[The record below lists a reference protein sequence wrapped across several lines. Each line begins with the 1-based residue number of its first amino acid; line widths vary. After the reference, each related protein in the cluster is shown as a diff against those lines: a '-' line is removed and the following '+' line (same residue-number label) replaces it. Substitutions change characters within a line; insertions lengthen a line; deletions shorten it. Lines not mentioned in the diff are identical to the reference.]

1 MNEARII
8 SIISSKYV
16 IEDDYKKRYDAILAG
31 KMRLSYKPLV
41 NDRVYFAK
49 IDNQFVIQKIIARK
63 NYLIRPSL
71 ANIDQALIVMSL
83 KEPDFSFE
91 LVNRLIMLIEY
102 ASIKPLILIT
112 KIDLGD
118 KNKAYQIVDYYKLLG
133 YECYLLEDLCIME
146 EVLKDKVSVLCG
158 QSGVG
163 KTSLLNKLIPTL
175 ELKTDSISK
184 VLNRG
189 KHTTRHTELYEVFGG
204 YVADTP
210 GFSSLDISHIDKELL
225 ALKLTP
231 FKPYINGCR
240 FLDCRHLKEPDCAV
254 KNAVL
259 EAKIP
264 ESFYNVYVDIMKM
277 LSDGNFKANRHRT
290 LK

>member
-1 MNEARII
+1 
-8 SIISSKYV
+8 
-16 IEDDYKKRYDAILAG
+16 
-31 KMRLSYKPLV
+31 
-41 NDRVYFAK
+41 
-49 IDNQFVIQKIIARK
+49 
-63 NYLIRPSL
+63 
-71 ANIDQALIVMSL
+71 
-83 KEPDFSFE
+83 
-91 LVNRLIMLIEY
+91 
-102 ASIKPLILIT
+102 
-112 KIDLGD
+112 
-118 KNKAYQIVDYYKLLG
+118 
-133 YECYLLEDLCIME
+133 ME

-184 VLNRG
+184 ALNRG

-264 ESFYNVYVDIMKM
+264 ESFYNVYVDIMNM